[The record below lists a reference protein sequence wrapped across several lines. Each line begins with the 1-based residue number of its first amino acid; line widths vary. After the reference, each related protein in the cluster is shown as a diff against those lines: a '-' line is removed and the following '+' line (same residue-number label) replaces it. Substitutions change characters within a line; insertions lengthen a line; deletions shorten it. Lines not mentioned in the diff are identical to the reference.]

1 VTYTPVAERSADDP
15 DHATIDFNVTGPT
28 LTLVVLVTLRG
39 HGVDRHA
46 VLQSVAMEPDTFV
59 KPGPRASLA
68 DIVIANTGG
77 APLGLYAP
85 AITNGP
91 VWSLANPEPADVPG
105 FGMFVYKARF
115 APTDVIPSSATF
127 TVMTTDPDVPMLT
140 ATISGTGKTR
150 NVMMGPAT
158 IDMQYVAIGTT
169 ATVSEGTRGAPL
181 QITNLDPSNTF
192 EIHTLY
198 ALSNEFEVIGARG
211 VELAPGATVS
221 FDVSFTP
228 DHVGSFDA
236 TAVLLLDDDPDPAAT
251 ISLHGEGVAVDTRGG
266 GGCSAGGN
274 ASGGAVLL
282 IALLVLRRRRATILI
297 LVLPT
302 AAAHAD
308 TRNLDL
314 SIFDPTPSTS
324 AAWFQMQGA
333 DVGREGDWAASALV
347 SYANDPLVLRTT
359 PNDNVAIQDRT
370 MFELGGAFAFG
381 DRFEVGLRF
390 PLYLQSGE
398 NLNSTT
404 MFGEPAAEGTAAGN
418 LAVNAKA
425 RLWRKHSPTSELVI
439 GTAVTLALPTETADQ
454 FAGSGKP
461 QLDVLGLVSFTTV
474 DNRLSLTAQI
484 GGVFRATALF
494 HDVDQGNGVR
504 WGIGGS
510 YRIQPPLVIEAEV
523 FGELVPGGLH
533 DAPTGDA
540 AMGPAR
546 VLDAIEGL
554 VGVRYQV
561 ERRFNVGLAVGRG
574 ATSAPGT
581 PAFRGVLTVTF
592 MPTADKSLGTAGHHT
607 VGDADHDGIPD
618 DVDKCPNEPEDKDGF
633 QDEDGCPDPDNDGD
647 GIPDAQDKCPNL
659 AEDKDGFEDADGC
672 PDVDNDH
679 DGILDR
685 FDRCPNQPETING
698 IDDDDGCPDEG
709 VGLVRIDKDRISLG
723 ETVAVIASGKVA
735 PSSFNVLGQLGATLR
750 AHTELIKIRVK
761 GKLARAVVDWLIQYG
776 IATERLE
783 AQSGDNL
790 EITVVDRY

>member
-1 VTYTPVAERSADDP
+1 
-15 DHATIDFNVTGPT
+15 
-28 LTLVVLVTLRG
+28 
-39 HGVDRHA
+39 
-46 VLQSVAMEPDTFV
+46 
-59 KPGPRASLA
+59 
-68 DIVIANTGG
+68 
-77 APLGLYAP
+77 
-85 AITNGP
+85 
-91 VWSLANPEPADVPG
+91 
-105 FGMFVYKARF
+105 
-115 APTDVIPSSATF
+115 
-127 TVMTTDPDVPMLT
+127 
-140 ATISGTGKTR
+140 
-150 NVMMGPAT
+150 
-158 IDMQYVAIGTT
+158 
-169 ATVSEGTRGAPL
+169 VSEGTRGAPL
-181 QITNLDPSNTF
+181 QITNLDPNNTF

-198 ALSNEFEVIGARG
+198 ALSNQFEVIGARG
-211 VELAPGATVS
+211 VQLAPGATVS

-228 DHVGSFDA
+228 DHVGAFDT
-236 TAVLLLDDDPDPAAT
+236 TAILLLDDDPDPAAS
-251 ISLHGEGVAVDTRGG
+251 IALHGEGVAVDTRGG

-282 IALLVLRRRRATILI
+282 IALLVLRRRRAAILI
-297 LVLPT
+297 LAST

-314 SIFDPTPSTS
+314 SIFNPTPSTG
-324 AAWFQMQGA
+324 AAWFQLQDP

-347 SYANDPLVLRTT
+347 SYANDPLVLRTA

-404 MFGEPAAEGTAAGN
+404 MFGEPAAEGTAAGD
-418 LAVNAKA
+418 LVVNAKA
-425 RLWRKHSPTSELVI
+425 RLWRRHSPTSELVI
-439 GTAVTLALPTETADQ
+439 GVAAALSLPTETADQ

-461 QLDVLGLVSFTTV
+461 QLDALGLVSFTTL
-474 DNRLSLTAQI
+474 DGKLSLAGQL

-494 HDVDQGNGVR
+494 HDVDQGNGLL
-504 WGIGGS
+504 WGAGAS
-510 YRIQPPLVIEAEV
+510 YRIHPRVALEAEV

-546 VLDAIEGL
+546 ALDAIEGL
-554 VGVRYQV
+554 VGAQLRV
-561 ERRFNVGLAVGRG
+561 ERRFNVGLAAGRG
-574 ATSAPGT
+574 VTSAPGA
-581 PAFRGVLTVTF
+581 PAFRGVVSVTF
-592 MPTADKSLGTAGHHT
+592 MPTADRSLGTAGHRT
-607 VGDADHDGIPD
+607 VGDADNDGIPD
-618 DVDKCPNEPEDKDGF
+618 DVDKCPNQPEDKDGF

-647 GIPDAQDKCPNL
+647 GIPDTEDKCPNL

-672 PDVDNDH
+672 PDIDNDH

-709 VGLVRIDKDRISLG
+709 VGLVTIDKDRVTLG
-723 ETVAVIASGKVA
+723 ETVAVTASGKVA
-735 PSSFNVLGQLGATLR
+735 QASFNVLGQLGATLR

-761 GKLARAVVDWLIQYG
+761 GKLAQAVVDWLIQYG

-783 AQSGDNL
+783 VQAGDDL
-790 EITVVDRY
+790 EITIVDRY